1 MPIFDQGYQHW
12 SGTLTGHAWR
22 WYAIARHGYRGGM
35 KNTGMRFMLL
45 LAWLPAIALSFFLS
59 IWGLMEQRSPLI
71 QPLLSNLSFLGP
83 EILSDP
89 KSYRVEVWTISYSY
103 FLTTELYFSM
113 ILILIVGP
121 SLISQDIRFNAMP
134 LYFSRPLRRIDYF
147 LGKFG
152 VIAAFL
158 GSVLVVPSIMAYV
171 LGLVFSLDL
180 SIIKDTLP
188 VLLSCVA
195 AGAMMSLSAGLLILA
210 LSSLSRN
217 SRYIGLFWVGV
228 WFISSIVGTALEESN
243 RQHRNSMR
251 YRKVVQAEKVVSTP
265 NAKMTAQDLQKQ
277 YDAQYVVQ
285 KKAYQAMIDEELD
298 DAKHDWRP
306 LVSYTGNLDRVK
318 DALLGTNSCWEKL
331 SLTES
336 QENRSRFLMSHL
348 GAQYP
353 WQWSALVLTILFGI
367 SVCILNYRVKSLDR
381 LK

>member
-1 MPIFDQGYQHW
+1 
-12 SGTLTGHAWR
+12 
-22 WYAIARHGYRGGM
+22 
-35 KNTGMRFMLL
+35 
-45 LAWLPAIALSFFLS
+45 
-59 IWGLMEQRSPLI
+59 
-71 QPLLSNLSFLGP
+71 
-83 EILSDP
+83 
-89 KSYRVEVWTISYSY
+89 
-103 FLTTELYFSM
+103 
-113 ILILIVGP
+113 
-121 SLISQDIRFNAMP
+121 
-134 LYFSRPLRRIDYF
+134 
-147 LGKFG
+147 
-152 VIAAFL
+152 
-158 GSVLVVPSIMAYV
+158 
-171 LGLVFSLDL
+171 
-180 SIIKDTLP
+180 
-188 VLLSCVA
+188 
-195 AGAMMSLSAGLLILA
+195 LLILA

-336 QENRSRFLMSHL
+336 QANRSRFLMSHL